1 MSNNIKKMNE
11 ICNWLENFKNLNFSN
26 KSSLIIGGGEI
37 SKQHILALTKL
48 GVSDITVISDKGK
61 NISAFCND
69 KKIKLLTGG
78 FEKNLANIEK
88 KDLTIIATPIPKI
101 LSATEMAIQH
111 DQTNILIEK
120 PGSLFSKELE
130 YASKSLSKFQIRVG
144 FNRLVYPNFHKLKNL
159 CEKEGGITS
168 CRFTFTERISKI
180 DFKKKMPDVYKRWGI
195 SNSLHP
201 ISMAFELIGLPK
213 KIYSQQYGNLK
224 WHPTG
229 SLFVG
234 YGLSKQEIPF
244 SYHADW
250 GSGGRWG
257 IEVNTSENSYQLI
270 PLEDLFVCKKD
281 TGVWNQ
287 VKFKKSFADIKQ
299 GITEEIAIM
308 LDDDKKYINLLPS
321 LKKTSEYLK
330 TAETIFGYN

>member
-1 MSNNIKKMNE
+1 MSNNIKKMDK
-11 ICNWLENFKNLNFSN
+11 IYNWLVNFENLNFSN
-26 KSSLIIGGGEI
+26 KSSLIIGGSEI

-48 GVSDITVISDKGK
+48 GVTDITVISDKGK
-61 NISAFCND
+61 NISTFCNE

-78 FEKNLANIEK
+78 FEKNLVNIEK

-101 LSATEMAIQH
+101 LSATEMAIKH

-130 YASKSLSKFQIRVG
+130 HASKSLSKFQIRVG

-168 CRFTFTERISKI
+168 CRFTFTERVSKI
-180 DFKKKMPDVYKRWGI
+180 DFKKKFLDVYKRWGI

-213 KIYSQQYGNLK
+213 KIQSQQYGSLK

-229 SLFVG
+229 SVFIG
-234 YGLSKQEIPF
+234 DGLSKREIPF

-270 PLEDLFVCKKD
+270 PLEDLFVCKKN
-281 TGVWNQ
+281 TSVWNQ
-287 VKFKKSFADIKQ
+287 VKFKKSFSDIKQ
-299 GITEEIAIM
+299 GIAEEIAIM

>member
-1 MSNNIKKMNE
+1 MSNNIKKTE
-11 ICNWLENFKNLNFSN
+11 KICNWLANFENLNFSN

-37 SKQHILALTKL
+37 SKHHILALKKL
-48 GVSDITVISDKGK
+48 GVTDITVISDKGK
-61 NISAFCND
+61 NISIFC
-69 KKIKLLTGG
+69 KREKIKLLTGG
-78 FEKNLANIEK
+78 FERNLVNIEK
-88 KDLTIIATPIPKI
+88 KDLTIIAIPIPKI
-101 LSATEMAIQH
+101 LSATEIATEH
-111 DQTNILIEK
+111 DQINILIEK

-130 YASKSLSKFQIRVG
+130 HASKSLSKFQIRVG
-144 FNRLVYPNFHKLKNL
+144 FNRLVYPNFYKLKNL

-168 CRFTFTERISKI
+168 CRFTFTERLSKI
-180 DFKKKMPDVYKRWGI
+180 NFKKKLDDVYKRWGI
-195 SNSLHP
+195 GNSLHP

-213 KIYSQQYGNLK
+213 KIYSQQYGNLE

-229 SLFVG
+229 SIFVG
-234 YGLSKQEIPF
+234 DGLSKRGIPF

-257 IEVNTSENSYQLI
+257 IEVNTSKNSYQLI

-281 TGVWNQ
+281 TGIWNQ
-287 VKFKKSFADIKQ
+287 VKFKKSFPEIKQ
-299 GITEEIAIM
+299 GIAEEIAIM

>member
-1 MSNNIKKMNE
+1 MSNYMKKMNG
-11 ICNWLENFKNLNFSN
+11 ICDWLANFENLNFSN

-37 SKQHILALTKL
+37 SKHHILALTKL
-48 GVSDITVISDKGK
+48 GVTDITVISDKGK
-61 NISAFCND
+61 NISTFC
-69 KKIKLLTGG
+69 KREKIKLLIGG
-78 FEKNLANIEK
+78 FKKNLANIEK
-88 KDLTIIATPIPKI
+88 KDLTIIATPIPEI
-101 LSATEMAIQH
+101 LSATKIATEC

-130 YASKSLSKFQIRVG
+130 HASKSLSKFQIRVG
-144 FNRLVYPNFHKLKNL
+144 FNRLVYPNFYKLKNL

-180 DFKKKMPDVYKRWGI
+180 DFKKMSDVYKRWGI

-213 KIYSQQYGNLK
+213 KIHTQQFGNLK

-229 SLFVG
+229 SVFVG
-234 YGLSKQEIPF
+234 YGLSKRGIPF

-257 IEVNTSENSYQLI
+257 IEVNTSKNSYQLI

-287 VKFKKSFADIKQ
+287 VKFEKSFSDIKQ
-299 GITEEIAIM
+299 GIAEEIAIM